1 MSTWSSSKWNGQY
14 WGQKKAKGRNSQGK
28 GAARTSQAPAPKQKD
43 QGLFPSYDTMEV
55 DGSGGPSSSSQP
67 SSDSMWQMALR
78 SLIQSNP
85 NLAIPREVT
94 EALAGNA
101 AKEAK
106 TELYTQQKQLNQRR
120 KAVQRVER
128 LEGALKRKKLQMVAY
143 QEHLKRQLQQ
153 ELQRF
158 RQEQEGIES
167 QLKDAKEYLEKL
179 DRGEDVEEM
188 DHFIDTNENSLAE
201 MLGVTASTDD
211 PVQLQKERKATKE
224 EAYAMVHQLQTQMQW
239 IMQHGAAQ
247 SGLSD
252 PLNGVMSGIGNGAYG
267 PSPKRAS
274 PQAPVNVGPFRR
286 ARAQDRDN
294 REKEEPSLAEVLQ
307 MNTMEWSVQV
317 WADLTELSRLWRI
330 VVCVLSCTVGTSAQ
344 VHQKDSTVRW
354 WIRVVLVQRLQL
366 QRWSYSPYVIDVRQR
381 WGAAPQISTTST
393 KDGGAMRTIRYLVL
407 AGTSTGQ
414 IGMWTTGWH
423 LDVYIDL
430 VFCYIFSWSS
440 AT

>member
-1 MSTWSSSKWNGQY
+1 
-14 WGQKKAKGRNSQGK
+14 
-28 GAARTSQAPAPKQKD
+28 
-43 QGLFPSYDTMEV
+43 
-55 DGSGGPSSSSQP
+55 
-67 SSDSMWQMALR
+67 MALR

-94 EALAGNA
+94 EALEGNA

-211 PVQLQKERKATKE
+211 PVQLPKERKAKE

-252 PLNGVMSGIGNGAYG
+252 PLNGVMSGIGQEG
-267 PSPKRAS
+267 
-274 PQAPVNVGPFRR
+274 F
-286 ARAQDRDN
+286 
-294 REKEEPSLAEVLQ
+294 
-307 MNTMEWSVQV
+307 
-317 WADLTELSRLWRI
+317 
-330 VVCVLSCTVGTSAQ
+330 
-344 VHQKDSTVRW
+344 
-354 WIRVVLVQRLQL
+354 
-366 QRWSYSPYVIDVRQR
+366 
-381 WGAAPQISTTST
+381 TTST
-393 KDGGAMRTIRYLVL
+393 GECGTLQESQGTRSRQSRKRRTLFGR
-407 AGTSTGQ
+407 GSTSEYNGVICTGE
-414 IGMWTTGWH
+414 
-423 LDVYIDL
+423 
-430 VFCYIFSWSS
+430 
-440 AT
+440 

>member
-14 WGQKKAKGRNSQGK
+14 WGEKKAKGRNSQGK

-201 MLGVTASTDD
+201 MLGVTASTED
-211 PVQLQKERKATKE
+211 PVQLQKERKAKE
-224 EAYAMVHQLQTQMQW
+224 EANAMVHQLQTQMQL

-252 PLNGVMSGIGNGAYG
+252 PL
-267 PSPKRAS
+267 
-274 PQAPVNVGPFRR
+274 
-286 ARAQDRDN
+286 
-294 REKEEPSLAEVLQ
+294 
-307 MNTMEWSVQV
+307 
-317 WADLTELSRLWRI
+317 
-330 VVCVLSCTVGTSAQ
+330 
-344 VHQKDSTVRW
+344 
-354 WIRVVLVQRLQL
+354 
-366 QRWSYSPYVIDVRQR
+366 
-381 WGAAPQISTTST
+381 
-393 KDGGAMRTIRYLVL
+393 
-407 AGTSTGQ
+407 
-414 IGMWTTGWH
+414 
-423 LDVYIDL
+423 
-430 VFCYIFSWSS
+430 
-440 AT
+440 